1 MTTSALELVTESLL
15 EKYRDCNVD
24 FNDWWDYVYEG
35 FIDDMK
41 AIGIR
46 VDKMYFS
53 GFWSQGDG
61 ACFEGRVQDSE
72 LFMKNF
78 EGYPMIRKL
87 IADGGSVYLSVSH
100 DGHYYHENCTRWN
113 YEVESFNQILPAPT
127 EFHVNVIA
135 ALDDK
140 LFEEVSSF
148 EDEAIEFMKDKMR
161 ELYSRLSDEYDYLT
175 SDEVV
180 AETIVANEWHL
191 TNDDDNEE

>member
-15 EKYRDCNVD
+15 EEYRHCNVEH
-24 FNDWWDYVYEG
+24 FDWWDCVYDSFTE
-35 FIDDMK
+35 DME

-46 VDKMYFS
+46 VDNMYFS

-61 ACFEGRVQDSE
+61 ACFEGAVQDRQ

-78 EGYPMIRKL
+78 EGYPMITKL
-87 IADGGSVYLSVSH
+87 VADGGSVYLSVKHS
-100 DGHYYHENCTRWN
+100 GHYYHENCTSWN
-113 YEVESFNQILPAPT
+113 FEWDTFNQILPMPT
-127 EFHVNVIA
+127 QFHVDVVV
-135 ALDDK
+135 ALDEK
-140 LFEEVSSF
+140 LSDEVSKF

-161 ELYSRLSDEYDYLT
+161 ELYSRLSDEYDHLT

-191 TNDDDNEE
+191 TNDDNEE